1 MSFELIVDGSS
12 VGAFGGLF
20 VMLRRRVRRLRR
32 RPAII
37 RSSGDQQCGV
47 GILEACVVVG
57 AAFACR
63 HVRFTSRIM
72 ISIGFQVRRSRRRF

>member
-1 MSFELIVDGSS
+1 MSFELLVDGSS
-12 VGAFGGLF
+12 VGAFWGLC

-37 RSSGDQQCGV
+37 LSSGDQQCGV

-57 AAFACR
+57 AAFACH
-63 HVRFTSRIM
+63 HVHSTICIRI
-72 ISIGFQVRRSRRRF
+72 STEY